1 VVTEISIV
9 AIGAFL
15 LGSVYIYVVWARRAR
30 SGFYE
35 QVGTHSPVGL
45 EPGERVIGAWEC
57 ERYFGPLVPGSERTP
72 GSWLWMI
79 LRNLVPGWHWSRF
92 QPALAL
98 RGAPLWIRITDHG
111 RLVVTIARG
120 WSASLRPRVLARGTE
135 ARRGFE
141 PLLASGPVERAPV
154 RPAGEAFPGRTPGYF
169 NRPDRQFLARSEPDQ
184 LVAIE
189 PQGHTPL
196 LAWVPE
202 DAVAELRRW
211 SLAGGRY
218 FPSS

>member
-1 VVTEISIV
+1 M
-9 AIGAFL
+9 
-15 LGSVYIYVVWARRAR
+15 
-30 SGFYE
+30 
-35 QVGTHSPVGL
+35 
-45 EPGERVIGAWEC
+45 IGAWGC

-72 GSWLWMI
+72 VSWIWMA
-79 LRNLVPGWHWSRF
+79 LRNLVPGSHWSPF

-111 RLVVTIARG
+111 RLVVTVARG
-120 WSASLRPRVLARGTE
+120 WSDSLRPRARARGSE

-141 PLLASGPVERAPV
+141 PLLASGPAERARV
-154 RPAGEAFPGRTPGYF
+154 RLGSEAFPGRSPGHF
-169 NRPDRQFLARSEPDQ
+169 NRPDRQFLALGEPNQ

-189 PQGHTPL
+189 PEGHPSL

-202 DAVAELRRW
+202 EAVGELRRW

-218 FPSS
+218 SPSA